1 MKIEKQK
8 GKYFPS
14 YSKNFNFL
22 TFIQLLIL
30 HFYILK
36 DISPNL
42 ILLFPD
48 CQACRSN
55 IVKRLMKTRN
65 GVILCFPGA
74 NTQNYIENA
83 LGKSKI
89 NRCTTD

>member
-14 YSKNFNFL
+14 YSKNFNFQ

-36 DISPNL
+36 DISPKN
-42 ILLFPD
+42 ILKFDTPI
-48 CQACRSN
+48 S
-55 IVKRLMKTRN
+55 
-65 GVILCFPGA
+65 
-74 NTQNYIENA
+74 
-83 LGKSKI
+83 
-89 NRCTTD
+89 

>member
-36 DISPNL
+36 DISPKN
-42 ILLFPD
+42 ILKFDTPI
-48 CQACRSN
+48 S
-55 IVKRLMKTRN
+55 
-65 GVILCFPGA
+65 
-74 NTQNYIENA
+74 
-83 LGKSKI
+83 
-89 NRCTTD
+89 